1 MSTHYES
8 LHVNEDAPEEV
19 IRAAYRALSL
29 KHHPDKTG
37 DRPHSQR
44 RMQVIND
51 AYAVLSDSVK
61 RADYDDSLRRVRN
74 PQPQAP
80 SRMAAMQ
87 ERPQRVRQSMAS
99 VPLMKGTLGWLSDA
113 RVVLPAV
120 ALIWLVIYWVLARK

>member
-51 AYAVLSDSVK
+51 AYAVLSDTVK
-61 RADYDDSLRRVRN
+61 RADYDGSLRRARN
-74 PQPQAP
+74 PQPQAQ
-80 SRMAAMQ
+80 SRMTAMQ
-87 ERPQRVRQSMAS
+87 ERPQRVRQSMVS